1 MDRRAC
7 GCRRSLIQPAG
18 VGDGDADAAA
28 DAVDAAA
35 RPSGLPSELP
45 NDFAE
50 ATGCVNNGQCP

>member
-35 RPSGLPSELP
+35 APRDFRASCLATLPGRPV
-45 NDFAE
+45 A
-50 ATGCVNNGQCP
+50 